1 MPGPAPPR
9 QVDRAQRDALEHQR
23 ITRQLLFF
31 ARASFVLVGT
41 MPWWLPLAR
50 AYLPLGPVGQ
60 VFDLL
65 FVVLCHRLPERTIDL
80 GGVAMP
86 LCSRCAGIFTGL
98 GLGALIAWPR
108 PTLRTTRYAVVI
120 AGLIML
126 LDVVAQDLGWH
137 PMWHAT
143 RLGTGAL
150 LGYVLSCAL
159 VAAIARERRGEP
171 R

>member
-1 MPGPAPPR
+1 MAPPSPPP
-9 QVDRAQRDALEHQR
+9 VERAQRLALEHER

-31 ARASFVLVGT
+31 ARSSFVLVGF

-50 AYLPLGPVGQ
+50 ATLPLGPVGQ

-65 FVVLCHRLPERTIDL
+65 FVVLCHRLPERTIEIA
-80 GGVAMP
+80 GVAMP

-108 PTLRTTRYAVVI
+108 PTLRVTRYAVVV
-120 AGLIML
+120 AGAIML
-126 LDVVAQDLGWH
+126 LDVIAQDLGWH
-137 PMWHAT
+137 PLWHST
-143 RLGTGAL
+143 RLGTGIL

-159 VAAIARERRGEP
+159 VAAIVRERRGEP